1 MSDRSG
7 LVLGFAVFAIQGIW
21 ACTGMYAGKAVSAEG
36 TILIGRTVDTAPWTA
51 CHRFVATP
59 RISDQPGRVYA
70 ETPDGFTWPL
80 PPTTYAFVSTPRH
93 SSLGRGAMHSA
104 CANEKGFVVSGTVTA
119 HAQAKLI
126 ALDPMVSTGAG
137 ENSLPGLLA
146 TCCATAREGLDLLAR
161 VIAEKGHH
169 GGEIYML
176 ADRDEAWY
184 VEVYTGHQWA
194 AVKMPDDQVAC
205 FGNQFMIRSFDP
217 ASPETRHSP
226 DLIELARKAGT
237 LVTGPD
243 GLPDIFRSYSIS
255 LRDYSNYRT
264 WFGHRTLA
272 PETAGAYAEDAPQPL
287 FFAPA
292 RKVTLRDFFELQR
305 TRYEGT
311 DHNPESNNLQKVRVI
326 GTTKQATCHV
336 IQVDPRLPAPLAGT
350 VWATVASAEHGLF
363 VPLNAAITSTPAAY
377 AEDQKLPWQ
386 QWDPLLAGPC
396 FRRLSALAEKDR
408 VWYGA
413 GVRDYWRTR
422 EDAFLEDYPNRLA
435 AAARDWSQNPRRA
448 AAALT
453 DWTNGELS
461 RALAQA
467 RAMTDELLW
476 YITANNRIEGD
487 GSGATAQPSA
497 PFRPNA
503 ARRRT
508 RVLFFFDTE
517 DFTCDESNDAI
528 RDIANILHEEGV
540 RGQFAMVC
548 ELGNFIPAMKRQDVL
563 DALKHHLLGSQ
574 TFYHSRHPNIVEY
587 ADIPDYAEAYRRTR
601 AEEEPGF
608 ELLKKAFGVDKV
620 WCSVFP
626 GNANSYVGL
635 YVHSEL
641 GSPFF
646 GGGNASFT
654 PGERE
659 AAWFV
664 NQFHLPYY
672 KKLHLESFIPP
683 RPMIDLPERLD
694 ELSTRDYV
702 TLYMHPHMAL
712 STQHWDGPNFNP
724 RDPVAWGQW
733 RPTPKRDKT
742 DVKIYYDRLRQLV
755 RALVRDPRF
764 EVTDCQ
770 RLAASFRPRRPITR
784 AEVPRI
790 RASLQGRLAPIGR
803 SWCVADAFQGAVK
816 LLRGEASHLPGRVY
830 GFLEPPK
837 GVTAP
842 VTVTAEELR
851 AAARTLDIS
860 TFIPPEVAV
869 GARTIG
875 PADFLL
881 AALEVLE
888 TNAATV
894 TVAPRDQLGP
904 IHALMPSLAG
914 YSMKGGWPLYEDSFQ
929 DAYLTARLRLQ
940 LWTLRYED

>member
-1 MSDRSG
+1 MNIKIIVSSCAVG
-7 LVLGFAVFAIQGIW
+7 AVLAAA
-21 ACTGMYAGKAVSAEG
+21 ACTGMYAGKAVSADG
-36 TILIGRTVDTAPWTA
+36 TILIGRTVDTAPWTS

-59 RISDQPGRVYA
+59 RVADKPGRIYA
-70 ETPDGFTWPL
+70 ETPDGFTYPL
-80 PPTTYAFVSTPRH
+80 PPTTYAFVSTPRF
-93 SSLGRGAMHSA
+93 SSLRRGAMDSA

-119 HAQAKLI
+119 QAQAKLI
-126 ALDPMVSTGAG
+126 AADPMVPSGAG

-146 TCCATAREGLDLLAR
+146 RCCATAREGLELLAK

-176 ADRDEAWY
+176 ADREEAWY

-194 AVKMPDDQVAC
+194 AVKMPDDKVAC

-217 ASPETRHSP
+217 ASPNTRHSP
-226 DLIELARKAGT
+226 DLLKLAERVGT
-237 LVTGPD
+237 LVKGED
-243 GLPDIFRSYSIS
+243 GLPDIFRSYSNP
-255 LRDYSNYRT
+255 LGDYSNYRT

-272 PETAGAYAEDAPQPL
+272 PETAGAYAVDAPQPL
-287 FFAPA
+287 FYSPA

-311 DHNPESNNLQKVRVI
+311 DHNPEANNLQKVRVI
-326 GTTKQATCHV
+326 GTTKQASCHV
-336 IQVDPRLPAPLAGT
+336 IQVDPRLPAPLAAT
-350 VWATVASAEHGLF
+350 VWATAASSEHGLF
-363 VPLNAAITSTPAAY
+363 VPLNAAITSTPIAY
-377 AEDQKLPWQ
+377 SQDQVLPWQ
-386 QWDPLLAGPC
+386 QWDPLLAGCC

-408 VWYGA
+408 KWYGA
-413 GVRDYWRTR
+413 GVRAYWRAR
-422 EDAFLEDYPNRLA
+422 EDEFLKVYPSRLA
-435 AAARDWSQNPRRA
+435 AAAQTWSANPKRA

-453 DWTNGELS
+453 AWTSGELT
-461 RALAQA
+461 RALTHA

-487 GSGATAQPSA
+487 GSGATAQPTA

-508 RVLFFFDTE
+508 KVLFFFDTE

-528 RDIANILHEEGV
+528 RDIANILHDEGV

-563 DALKHHLLGSQ
+563 DALKHHLIGSQ

-587 ADIPDYAEAYRRTR
+587 GDIADYDAAYRLTR

-608 ELLKKAFGVDKV
+608 DLLKKAFGVDKV

-646 GGGNASFT
+646 GGGNDSFT

-672 KKLHLESFIPP
+672 RKLHLESFIPP
-683 RPMIDLPERLD
+683 LPMINIPERLD
-694 ELSTRDYV
+694 ELSTHAYV

-712 STQHWDGPNFNP
+712 SKQHWDGPNFNP
-724 RDPVAWGQW
+724 RDPVEWGKW

-742 DVKIYYDRLRQLV
+742 DVKLYYDRLRQLV

-764 EVTDCQ
+764 DVTDCEK
-770 RLAASFRPRRPITR
+770 LAASFRARRPITK

-790 RASLQGRLAPIGR
+790 RKSLQDRLAPIGS
-803 SWCVADAFQGAVK
+803 SWCVADAFQAAVK
-816 LLRGEASHLPGRVY
+816 LLRGDTSHLPGRVY

-837 GVTAP
+837 GVAAKTA
-842 VTVTAEELR
+842 VSAADLR
-851 AAARTLDIS
+851 AAAAKIDLA
-860 TFIPPEVAV
+860 TFIPSEIAV
-869 GARTIG
+869 GDQKIG
-875 PADFLL
+875 PADFLM

-888 TNAATV
+888 TNAAEV
-894 TVAPRDQLGP
+894 TVLPQDQLGP
-904 IHALMPSLAG
+904 IQALMPRLSC
-914 YSMKGGWPLYEDSFQ
+914 YSMKGGWPLYLDSFQ
-929 DAYLTARLRLQ
+929 DTYLTARLRLQ